1 MDQETGP
8 AAGGA
13 AEAPVAEMSF
23 EEALAELERVV
34 DALEHGEVP
43 LERSI
48 DLYERG
54 EALRKV
60 CEKRLKDAQ
69 MRVERII
76 AGPDGEAA
84 GAAPLDRKAGREDD
98 IPF

>member
-1 MDQETGP
+1 MDDKT
-8 AAGGA
+8 
-13 AEAPVAEMSF
+13 EALVAEMSF

-34 DALEHGEVP
+34 DALESGDVP

-54 EALRKV
+54 EALRVV

-69 MRVERII
+69 MRVDKIV
-76 AGPDGEAA
+76 AGPDGDAT
-84 GAAPLDRKAGREDD
+84 GTVPLDQKGGRED